1 MSSEVLRYEPIPWLG
16 RSAINAAIRENNVE
30 LLRIAALS
38 AALNSGDGIW
48 AEKICYK
55 LISNSDEIVRGNA
68 GLGLGHIARVFGKLD
83 RQKAIKTLK
92 QLCKDE
98 DEFVRGQAESGLDDV
113 KWFVERDETPRFKD

>member
-1 MSSEVLRYEPIPWLG
+1 MSSEVLRYETIPWLG

-48 AEKICYK
+48 AEMICHK
-55 LISNSDEIVRGNA
+55 LISNSDGIVRGNA
-68 GLGLGHIARVFGKLD
+68 ALGLGHIARVFGSLD
-83 RQKAIKTLK
+83 RQKAVKALK

-98 DEFVRGQAESGLDDV
+98 DEFVRGQAEGGLEDV
-113 KWFVERDETPRFKD
+113 RGFLKRDGTPRFKD